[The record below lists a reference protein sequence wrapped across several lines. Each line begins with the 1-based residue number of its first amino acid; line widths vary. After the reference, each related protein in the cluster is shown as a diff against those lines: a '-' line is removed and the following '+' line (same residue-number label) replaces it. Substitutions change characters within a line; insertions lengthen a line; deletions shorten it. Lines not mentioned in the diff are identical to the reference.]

1 MEDHCI
7 KSVHFRS
14 FSGPYFPA
22 FGLNKERYE
31 VMVARRRRKVKSTK
45 IVLKVLSY
53 IRILYLK
60 QQSNI
65 LQCFCSL
72 KFEKS

>member
-14 FSGPYFPA
+14 FSGPYFPT

-60 QQSNI
+60 QQSNA
-65 LQCFCSL
+65 FAV
-72 KFEKS
+72 